1 MDEQNGQQPYRTAIK
16 YQAHGNRLNGVNY
29 QKWGKKKDV
38 FIGFVQRKKQN
49 AGKYE
54 MSTEICIE

>member
-29 QKWGKKKDV
+29 QK
-38 FIGFVQRKKQN
+38 
-49 AGKYE
+49 
-54 MSTEICIE
+54 